1 MSSLLGYWK
10 RKTAGFICGKLPSYL
25 IKSKLSVVVTT
36 VDVCTEKLFVTLA
49 CILWR

>member
-25 IKSKLSVVVTT
+25 IKSELAVVVTSM
-36 VDVCTEKLFVTLA
+36 DVRAEKLFVTLA